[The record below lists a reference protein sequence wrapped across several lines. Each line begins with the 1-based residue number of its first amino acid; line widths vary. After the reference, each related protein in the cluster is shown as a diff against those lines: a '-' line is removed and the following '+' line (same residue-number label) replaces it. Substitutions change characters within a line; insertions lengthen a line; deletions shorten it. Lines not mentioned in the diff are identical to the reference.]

1 MRFLQAVVLCIVAI
15 CVSFTAQAAGKVA
28 LVIGNGAYT
37 NINPLP
43 NPANDASD
51 VAAMLEK
58 LGFTVFG
65 GNDLD
70 YTTMGAKVG
79 EFADAAADA
88 DVTLF
93 FYAGHGV
100 QVNGRNYLIPVNA
113 KLEREATLLF
123 EAIDSELVLG
133 VMSGPDKTA
142 IALLDACRDNPLP
155 RSVARKRSTALA
167 RGLAA
172 PTMTGGGM
180 LIGFATSPQE
190 TAADGTPGSRNSPF
204 TQALLKH
211 INTPGLEIQSLMTRV
226 KSEVYQTTKHEQQP
240 WHNSSLREEFYLVPQ
255 APPPKSDAEPPP
267 VPEKRQE
274 ILVRPV
280 VEVEWEAL
288 KNTKSIA
295 ALDAFI
301 AKHPDQPVYGAL
313 AQERRDDL
321 QQQKTSAALEELKIQ
336 ETPQAEPDQSA
347 VLDSLKL
354 PQTTPEPGAKDLI
367 KELALNLNN
376 EGREPIAKR
385 QTGLSWTPQKFF
397 EYAKVANEGN
407 TTYALLGP
415 PSVELSKPSKNSGS
429 KTPAFKLT
437 KIAEAPAMEALLSS
451 NNQLSFSKEATTTCL
466 LHWVDRC
473 PFLSKAFFD
482 NLSAAMAAAG
492 LDIMNGANGFYA
504 INRIAGSTDYMV
516 SNNPRTGSGEVAIIA
531 AIISEDMEVKQVYGF
546 DVSPAKLGA
555 ASGSPDADIL
565 ITWSAVEGDDLY
577 LSFDA
582 THRCT
587 DGPRK
592 FGFIVKFGIADQKV
606 KWVSPFSVVD
616 ANFILKADYILSSNG
631 GSCVDDFVYK
641 LNKDTGEIIARLK
654 TPSAVEYMDNSS
666 GSLVLQL
673 YDGAVA
679 YQQD

>member
-1 MRFLQAVVLCIVAI
+1 MRFLRAFAVLVFAI
-15 CVSFTAQAAGKVA
+15 CASLTAEAASRVA

-51 VAAMLEK
+51 MSATLEK

-70 YTTMGAKVG
+70 YVTMGAKVG

-88 DVTLF
+88 EVTLF

-113 KLEREATLLF
+113 KLEREATLQF

-133 VMSGPDKTA
+133 VMSGPNKTA

-172 PTMTGGGM
+172 PTMSGGGM

-226 KSEVYQTTKHEQQP
+226 KSEVYASTKQEQQP

-255 APPPKSDAEPPP
+255 SKSDVEQP
-267 VPEKRQE
+267 VAAPQ
-274 ILVRPV
+274 RPI
-280 VEVEWEAL
+280 VEVEWEAI
-288 KNTKSIA
+288 KISKSIA
-295 ALDAFI
+295 ALNAFI
-301 AKHPDQPVYGAL
+301 AKHQDQPVYLAL
-313 AQERRDDL
+313 AQERLDDL
-321 QQQKTSAALEELKIQ
+321 QQQKTSA
-336 ETPQAEPDQSA
+336 
-347 VLDSLKL
+347 VLDSLLIEKK
-354 PQTTPEPGAKDLI
+354 PQQPEQGAKDLI
-367 KELALNLNN
+367 KELALNAPTEQPEAPDQRQAGSEWTLQQFF
-376 EGREPIAKR
+376 EIAK
-385 QTGLSWTPQKFF
+385 TANAGN
-397 EYAKVANEGN
+397 AK
-407 TTYALLGP
+407 YALLSLPTVDIPAP
-415 PSVELSKPSKNSGS
+415 PKNSGA
-429 KTPAFKLT
+429 KTRSLKLN
-437 KIAEAPAMEALLSS
+437 KIAQAPALEVLLSS
-451 NNQLSFSKEATTTCL
+451 NPQLSFTKEATTTCL

-473 PFLSKAFFD
+473 PFLSRAVFD
-482 NLSAAMAAAG
+482 GLSAAMNAAD
-492 LDIMNGANGFYA
+492 LDIMNGANNFYG
-504 INRIAGSTDYMV
+504 INRIAGSSDYLIT
-516 SNNPRTGSGEVAIIA
+516 NNPKSGNGDVTIA
-531 AIISEDMEVKQVYGF
+531 AAVVSEDLQVKQVFAF
-546 DVSPAKLGA
+546 DVTPSKLGA
-555 ASGSPDADIL
+555 SAGSPDADIL
-565 ITWSAVEGDDLY
+565 LTWSAVEGDDLY
-577 LSFDA
+577 VSFDA

-592 FGFIVKFGIADQKV
+592 FGFMVKFSLSDRSV

-616 ANFILKADYILSSNG
+616 ANFIVRNDYIVSSNG

-641 LNKDTGEIIARLK
+641 LNKDTGEILGRFK
-654 TPSAVEYMDNSS
+654 TPSAVEYMDGSS

-673 YDGAVA
+673 YDGAAA
-679 YQQD
+679 YQLD

>member
-1 MRFLQAVVLCIVAI
+1 MRLLWTVAVLVFTI
-15 CVSFTAQAAGKVA
+15 CASLTAGAASRVA

-37 NINPLP
+37 SINPLP

-51 VAAMLEK
+51 MAATLEK

-70 YTTMGAKVG
+70 YVTMGAKVG

-88 DVTLF
+88 EVTLF

-113 KLEREATLLF
+113 KLEREATLQF

-155 RSVARKRSTALA
+155 RSVARKRSTTLA

-172 PTMTGGGM
+172 PTMAGGGM

-226 KSEVYQTTKHEQQP
+226 KSEVYVSTKQEQQP

-255 APPPKSDAEPPP
+255 GKSDVEQP
-267 VPEKRQE
+267 VAPSQRS
-274 ILVRPV
+274 I
-280 VEVEWEAL
+280 VEVEWEAM
-288 KNTKSIA
+288 KNSKSIA
-295 ALDAFI
+295 ALNAFI
-301 AKHPDQPVYGAL
+301 AKHQDQPVYLAL
-313 AQERRDDL
+313 AQERLDEL
-321 QQQKTSAALEELKIQ
+321 QQQKTTAL
-336 ETPQAEPDQSA
+336 
-347 VLDSLKL
+347 LDSLLIKKK
-354 PQTTPEPGAKDLI
+354 PEQPEQTQQPEQGAKDLI
-367 KELALNLNN
+367 KELALNAAPEQAEAPEQRQASSEWSLQQFF
-376 EGREPIAKR
+376 EIAK
-385 QTGLSWTPQKFF
+385 TANAGN
-397 EYAKVANEGN
+397 AK
-407 TTYALLGP
+407 YALLSL
-415 PSVELSKPSKNSGS
+415 PSVDIPAPAKNAGAKSRS
-429 KTPAFKLT
+429 LKLN
-437 KIAEAPAMEALLSS
+437 KIADAPALEVLLSS
-451 NNQLSFSKEATTTCL
+451 NPQLTFTKEATTTCL

-473 PFLSKAFFD
+473 PFLSRAVFD
-482 NLSAAMAAAG
+482 GLSAAMNAAD
-492 LDIMNGANGFYA
+492 LDIMNGANNFYG
-504 INRIAGSTDYMV
+504 INRIAGSSDYLIT
-516 SNNPRTGSGEVAIIA
+516 NNPKSGNVEVTIA
-531 AIISEDMEVKQVYGF
+531 AAVVSEDLQVKQVFAF
-546 DVSPAKLGA
+546 DVTPSKLGA
-555 ASGSPDADIL
+555 SAGSPDADIL
-565 ITWSAVEGDDLY
+565 LTWSALEGDDLY
-577 LSFDA
+577 VSFDA

-592 FGFIVKFGIADQKV
+592 FGFMVKFSLSDRSV

-616 ANFILKADYILSSNG
+616 ANFIIRNDYIVSSNG

-641 LNKDTGEIIARLK
+641 LNKDTGEILGRFK
-654 TPSAVEYMDNSS
+654 TPSAVEYMDGSS

-673 YDGAVA
+673 YDGAAA
-679 YQQD
+679 YQLD

>member
-1 MRFLQAVVLCIVAI
+1 MVLRNLVCAVLFMLTANHVL
-15 CVSFTAQAAGKVA
+15 AAGKVA

-51 VAAMLEK
+51 ISAMLEK
-58 LGFTVFG
+58 LGFTVYG

-172 PTMTGGGM
+172 PSMAGGGM

-226 KSEVYQTTKHEQQP
+226 KSEVYSSTKKEQQP

-255 APPPKSDAEPPP
+255 GKSDVEQPSILPQRSSVEAE
-267 VPEKRQE
+267 
-274 ILVRPV
+274 
-280 VEVEWEAL
+280 WDAL
-288 KNTKSIA
+288 KNSKSLA
-295 ALDAFI
+295 ALNAFI
-301 AKHPDQPVYGAL
+301 AKHQSEQVYAAL
-313 AQERRDDL
+313 AQERLDDL
-321 QQQKTSAALEELKIQ
+321 QREKNS
-336 ETPQAEPDQSA
+336 
-347 VLDSLKL
+347 VGLDSLKIPVPEKPQEGPIVLKGL
-354 PQTTPEPGAKDLI
+354 PSQQGGTDVLQD
-367 KELALNLNN
+367 LALNLNT
-376 EGREPIAKR
+376 EAKQPIAKR
-385 QTGLSWTPQKFF
+385 QAALDWTPQKFF
-397 EYAKVANEGN
+397 ELAKTANEGN
-407 TTYALLGP
+407 TTFALLSTP
-415 PSVELSKPSKNSGS
+415 TIDIPVPAKNNGA
-429 KTPAFKLT
+429 KTPVFKLS
-437 KIAEAPAMEALLSS
+437 KIAEAPALEVLLAS
-451 NNQLSFSKEATTTCL
+451 NPKLSFSPEATTTCL

-473 PFLSKAFFD
+473 PFLSPAFFD
-482 NLSAAMAAAG
+482 ALSSAMRDAG
-492 LDIMNGANGFYA
+492 LDIMNGASGFYA
-504 INRIAGSTDYMV
+504 INRIAGSTDYFV
-516 SNNPRTGSGEVAIIA
+516 SNNPRSGTGDVAIIA
-531 AIISEDMEVKQVYGF
+531 AIISEDMEVKQVFGF

-555 ASGSPDADIL
+555 SAGNPDADIL
-565 ITWSAVEGDDLY
+565 MTWSAVEGDDLY
-577 LSFDA
+577 VSFDA

-592 FGFIVKFGIADQKV
+592 FGFIVKFGMEDQSV
-606 KWVSPFSVVD
+606 KWVSPFSVAD
-616 ANFILKADYILSSNG
+616 ANFILNKDHILSSNG

-641 LNKDTGEIIARLK
+641 LNKDTGQIIARFK
-654 TPSAVEYMDNSS
+654 TPSAVQYMDNSS
-666 GSLVLQL
+666 GSLVMQL

-679 YQQD
+679 YRQN

>member
-1 MRFLQAVVLCIVAI
+1 MRFLQAVALFCLAI
-15 CVSFTAQAAGKVA
+15 CASVSAGAASRVA

-51 VAAMLEK
+51 ISAALEK
-58 LGFTVFG
+58 LGFTVYG

-167 RGLAA
+167 RGLAT
-172 PTMTGGGM
+172 PTMSGGGM

-226 KSEVYQTTKHEQQP
+226 KSEVYVSTKKEQQP
-240 WHNSSLREEFYLVPQ
+240 WHNSSLRDEFYLVPQ
-255 APPPKSDAEPPP
+255 AKSDAEQPAQAPIP
-267 VPEKRQE
+267 QRTSAET
-274 ILVRPV
+274 
-280 VEVEWEAL
+280 EWDAI
-288 KNTKSIA
+288 KNTKSA
-295 ALDAFI
+295 AVLNAFI
-301 AKHPDQPVYGAL
+301 AKHPDQAVYQAL
-313 AQERRDDL
+313 AQERLDEL
-321 QQQKTSAALEELKIQ
+321 QQQKT
-336 ETPQAEPDQSA
+336 TA
-347 VLDSLKL
+347 VLDGLLIEKK
-354 PQTTPEPGAKDLI
+354 PQQPDQVSKDVI
-367 KELALNLNN
+367 KELALNLPAETPKVPDQRQANN
-376 EGREPIAKR
+376 D
-385 QTGLSWTPQKFF
+385 WTLQKFF
-397 EYAKVANEGN
+397 EIAKTANAGESK
-407 TTYALLGP
+407 YALLSLP
-415 PSVELSKPSKNSGS
+415 NVDIPAPTHNAGS
-429 KTPAFKLT
+429 KTRGFKLT
-437 KIAEAPAMEALLSS
+437 KTAQAPALEALLAS
-451 NNQLSFSKEATTTCL
+451 NPQLTFTKEATTTCL

-473 PFLSKAFFD
+473 PFLSRAVFD
-482 NLSAAMAAAG
+482 GLSAAMNAAD
-492 LDIMNGANGFYA
+492 LDIMNGANNFYG
-504 INRIAGSTDYMV
+504 INRIAGSSDYLIT
-516 SNNPRTGSGEVAIIA
+516 NNPKSGNGEVTIA
-531 AIISEDMEVKQVYGF
+531 AAIFSEDLEVKQVFAF
-546 DVSPAKLGA
+546 DVTPTKLGA
-555 ASGSPDADIL
+555 AAGSADADIL
-565 ITWSAVEGDDLY
+565 LTWSAMEGDDLY
-577 LSFDA
+577 VSFDA

-592 FGFIVKFGIADQKV
+592 FGFMVKFAVSDRSV

-616 ANFILKADYILSSNG
+616 ANFVVHGDDILSSNG

-641 LNKDTGEIIARLK
+641 LNKNTGEIRGRFK
-654 TPSAVEYMDNSS
+654 TPSAVEHMDSSS

-673 YDGAVA
+673 YDGAAA
-679 YQQD
+679 YQLD